1 MIYPKVGLT
10 MLSYFDLRMLMAA
23 FLIDVPNRVGGILT
37 ISSCVETENNF
48 EIFHNFQF
56 MNLWVKSDLICN

>member
-1 MIYPKVGLT
+1 MMYPKAGLT

-37 ISSCVETENNF
+37 ISSCVETEYNF
-48 EIFHNFQF
+48 EIFHNLQF
-56 MNLWVKSDLICN
+56 MNVW